1 MAILWRPLLVL
12 FTFLAIIIVILILL
26 FSGGGDD
33 DGGEAG
39 NPAVTTPPTVTIS
52 PEELAGEPAEK
63 KNPDAEEISAKDLEV
78 GDCIA
83 DATAT
88 TGDVTTFDKID
99 CDKAHDGEVFTII
112 KLADAD
118 TYPGVKSVSAT
129 GQRGCRARLRRQAT
143 AKAFAD
149 RQLGY
154 KFVYPTAQSWAQ
166 DDREVTCLAT
176 FKKARKTKLEQRGDA
191 DS

>member
-1 MAILWRPLLVL
+1 MSDLWRPLLVL
-12 FTFLAIIIVILILL
+12 FSVLALVVVILIVV
-26 FSGGGDD
+26 FAGD
-33 DGGEAG
+33 EEVLT
-39 NPAVTTPPTVTIS
+39 NPDVTTPPTMTIS
-52 PEELAGEPAEK
+52 PEELTGEPEEK
-63 KNPDAEEISAKDLEV
+63 QDPDSEAVSAKDLEV
-78 GDCIA
+78 GDCVA
-83 DATAT
+83 DATAA
-88 TGDVTTFDKID
+88 TGEIKTFEKID

-112 KLADAD
+112 KLDDAAK
-118 TYPGVKSVSAT
+118 YPGVKFVSGK

-149 RQLGY
+149 ERLGY

-176 FKKARKTKLEQRGDA
+176 FKKPRTTKLAQRGDA